1 MFQGVCFGF
10 SDITLVFLL
19 LFSVTGSLV
28 MDHRRD
34 TEDGQRRNKDILEML
49 HINKVSASHQAKPH
63 PYMRGIYQQLD
74 SLENQDFGGSDG
86 TVVQSFRS
94 VVGPHQAPSGWIWF
108 NASGLN
114 PSMLAAELVMYRKTL
129 HPNPISITVALH
141 SASAF
146 KGTLVE
152 NPATEE
158 RQLTLDQQSSSG
170 YDVFDVSAVMPI
182 KPLEVVGFQL
192 RYTDETGSLVL
203 HEALTQSLY
212 CLKRGSLREPLL
224 VLYQSHPHHS

>member
-1 MFQGVCFGF
+1 MPVDSIVGLQ
-10 SDITLVFLL
+10 L
-19 LFSVTGSLV
+19 
-28 MDHRRD
+28 MDHRSY
-34 TEDGQRRNKDILEML
+34 TEDYRGRNKAILEML
-49 HINKVSASHQAKPH
+49 HINKVSASHQAKAH
-63 PYMRGIYQQLD
+63 PYMRGLHRQLD
-74 SLENQDFGGSDG
+74 SPEARDFGGSDG

-94 VVGPHQAPSGWIWF
+94 VLGPHQAPSGWIWF

-114 PSMLAAELVMYRKTL
+114 PPMLAAELVMYRKTL

-152 NPATEE
+152 NQVMEE

-170 YDVFDVSAVMPI
+170 YDVFNVSAVLLV
-182 KPLEVVGFQL
+182 KPLAVVGFQM
-192 RYTDETGSLVL
+192 RYTDNTGSLVL

-224 VLYQSHPHHS
+224 VLYQSHPLYS